1 MLTES
6 LNIYVIDK
14 DGNKVTFPNVE
25 GMQPAIVDVNLNR
38 ERMARAATN
47 TATLMYPVCPAS
59 YWTKK
64 ELIKLGSERY

>member
-38 ERMARAATN
+38 DRLNQRDGIE
-47 TATLMYPVCPAS
+47 V
-59 YWTKK
+59 
-64 ELIKLGSERY
+64 

>member
-25 GMQPAIVDVNLNR
+25 GMQPAIVDVNLNLNVWQVR
-38 ERMARAATN
+38 LPIRQH
-47 TATLMYPVCPAS
+47 
-59 YWTKK
+59 
-64 ELIKLGSERY
+64 